1 MARAVKSNPF
11 AWVAG
16 SAAVGLFGSFLF
28 SSKKEKIKAPEKSM
42 RKSRG
47 FVMGSL
53 ALAITLIRPFA
64 KTYGMNLLK
73 DYLRNQL
80 TRGAM
85 GRANTGEQGLR

>member
-1 MARAVKSNPF
+1 
-11 AWVAG
+11 
-16 SAAVGLFGSFLF
+16 
-28 SSKKEKIKAPEKSM
+28 
-42 RKSRG
+42 
-47 FVMGSL
+47 MGSL